1 MLREDLLIALLK
13 PEQSIAELR
22 KSKYNN
28 TEIEVTKRTFNEL
41 KNNFSKEKIK
51 KIKRNFVLEKRLT
64 NI

>member
-13 PEQSIAELR
+13 PEQNIAELR
-22 KSKYNN
+22 KSKDNN

>member
-22 KSKYNN
+22 KSKDNN
-28 TEIEVTKRTFNEL
+28 TEIEVTQIIFNEL

>member
-22 KSKYNN
+22 KSKDNN
-28 TEIEVTKRTFNEL
+28 TEIEVTKKIFNEL

>member
-22 KSKYNN
+22 KSKDNN
-28 TEIEVTKRTFNEL
+28 TEIEVTKRIFNEL